1 MIRGMAWKHA
11 DAARHAGRNA
21 AASGAHPVGESLFTL
36 MDVRLSID
44 SIVSV
49 APEQLS
55 CALGEESAILNL
67 KNTVYYGLD
76 PVGTR
81 IWNLI
86 QQPISVRELKGRLM
100 DEYEVDADRCEG
112 DLLSLLETM
121 RNEGLIRVE
130 GSDPD

>member
-1 MIRGMAWKHA
+1 M
-11 DAARHAGRNA
+11 NA
-21 AASGAHPVGESLFTL
+21 PIS
-36 MDVRLSID
+36 MD
-44 SIVSV
+44 SIVFA

-55 CALGEESAILNL
+55 CNLADESAILNL

-81 IWNLI
+81 IWHML
-86 QQPISVRELKGRLM
+86 QQPVRVREVRDRLLG
-100 DEYEVDADRCEG
+100 EYEVDVDRCEG

-130 GSDPD
+130 DPDPS

>member
-1 MIRGMAWKHA
+1 M
-11 DAARHAGRNA
+11 NA
-21 AASGAHPVGESLFTL
+21 
-36 MDVRLSID
+36 RLSIN

-55 CALGEESAILNL
+55 CALGDESAILNL

-76 PVGTR
+76 PVATR

-100 DEYEVDADRCEG
+100 DEYDVDADQCES
-112 DLLSLLETM
+112 DLLSLLETLL
-121 RNEGLIRVE
+121 NEGLILVE
-130 GSDPD
+130 SPDRA

>member
-1 MIRGMAWKHA
+1 M
-11 DAARHAGRNA
+11 N
-21 AASGAHPVGESLFTL
+21 E
-36 MDVRLSID
+36 RLSMD

-55 CALGEESAILNL
+55 CALGDESAILNL

-86 QQPISVRELKGRLM
+86 QQPISVRELRVRLM
-100 DEYEVDADRCEG
+100 DEYEVDADQCEG
-112 DLLSLLETM
+112 DLLSLLEAM
-121 RNEGLIRVE
+121 RDEGLILVE
-130 GSDPD
+130 APDPG

>member
-1 MIRGMAWKHA
+1 MPLQSALA
-11 DAARHAGRNA
+11 PARNCDGPMNA
-21 AASGAHPVGESLFTL
+21 
-36 MDVRLSID
+36 RLSID

-55 CALGEESAILNL
+55 CALGDESAILNL

-86 QQPISVRELKGRLM
+86 QQPMSVRELRGRLL
-100 DEYEVDADRCEG
+100 DEYEVDADQCEG

-130 GSDPD
+130 APDPGLETAQR

>member
-1 MIRGMAWKHA
+1 MN
-11 DAARHAGRNA
+11 AR
-21 AASGAHPVGESLFTL
+21 LC
-36 MDVRLSID
+36 ID

-55 CALGEESAILNL
+55 CALGDESAILNL
-67 KNTVYYGLD
+67 KNSVYYGLD

-81 IWNLI
+81 IWNLM
-86 QQPISVRELKGRLM
+86 QQPMSVRELRDRLM

-121 RNEGLIRVE
+121 RSEGLIRVE
-130 GSDPD
+130 GSDRG

>member
-1 MIRGMAWKHA
+1 MSA
-11 DAARHAGRNA
+11 
-21 AASGAHPVGESLFTL
+21 
-36 MDVRLSID
+36 RLSID

-55 CALGEESAILNL
+55 CPLGDESAILNL

-86 QQPISVRELKGRLM
+86 QQPISVRELRSRLM
-100 DEYEVDADRCEG
+100 DEYEVDADRCES

-121 RNEGLIRVE
+121 RNEGLIQVE
-130 GSDPD
+130 GPDPGQEGAQR